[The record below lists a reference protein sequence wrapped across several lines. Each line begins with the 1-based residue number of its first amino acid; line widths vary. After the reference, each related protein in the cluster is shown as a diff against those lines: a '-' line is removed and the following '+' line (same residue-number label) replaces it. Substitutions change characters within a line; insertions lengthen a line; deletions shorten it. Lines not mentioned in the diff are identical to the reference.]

1 MPSEQRPFRY
11 HGFSAPICFGIF
23 IDFFNCTWSI
33 RCVFFLSRL
42 WRGIGKQTC
51 SAIFTVDLQILYGL
65 KCYHFKV
72 YRIYLFLWQLFHGT
86 IKYLDQCIHWAF
98 STDCCSFCYKSN
110 IDLTRFF
117 RVIKHTLVFDGFFKT
132 VYSSHWF

>member
-33 RCVFFLSRL
+33 RCFFFLSRL
-42 WRGIGKQTC
+42 WRAIGKQTC
-51 SAIFTVDLQILYGL
+51 STIVMMVLLLIYRYSMV

-117 RVIKHTLVFDGFFKT
+117 SCNKT
-132 VYSSHWF
+132 YFGIRWIF